1 MIGDTKYFIFY
12 DRTTGKIQAV
22 SLNKEDSPLSFL
34 EVNYEIYEKFVTGKN
49 QFSNFL
55 IAGSPPTVVEVS
67 AQGCD
72 FKNKA
77 FEWIVESSTS
87 KPSLSVTWNFLTKS
101 WEFSISASVKKE
113 ASRSGSV
120 GDLVFFI
127 TLKNDLDFLIR
138 TISISITEL
147 INSKTINIPFSS
159 NFEQD
164 IDKISIASVRVF
176 ESYGLKVKYE

>member
-1 MIGDTKYFIFY
+1 MTSDTMYFIFY
-12 DRTTGKIQAV
+12 DRSTGRIQAV
-22 SLNKEDSPLSFL
+22 SLNKEDSCLSFL
-34 EVNYEIYEKFVTGKN
+34 EVSYEVYEKFVTGKN

-55 IAGSPPTVVEVS
+55 IAGSPPTIVEVS

-77 FEWIVESSTS
+77 FEWITDSSTND
-87 KPSLSVTWNFLTKS
+87 PSLTITWNYLTRC
-101 WEFSISASVKKE
+101 WEFSASEDVKEEATRSSSA
-113 ASRSGSV
+113 

-127 TLKNDLDFLIR
+127 TLKNDLDFLVR
-138 TISISITEL
+138 TIPISIDAL
-147 INSKTINIPFSS
+147 VNSETISIPFSS

-176 ESYGLKVKYE
+176 ESYGLKVKT